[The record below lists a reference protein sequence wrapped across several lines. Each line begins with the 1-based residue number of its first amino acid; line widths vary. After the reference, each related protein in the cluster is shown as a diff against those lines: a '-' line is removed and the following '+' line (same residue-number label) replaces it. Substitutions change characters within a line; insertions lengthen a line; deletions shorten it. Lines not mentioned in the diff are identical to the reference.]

1 MVVCICNVIREQDIR
16 EAARKGIS
24 DVETVYAAL
33 GCEPNCC
40 QCLPFAEEIIQEECR
55 LAA

>member
-24 DVETVYAAL
+24 DVETVYASF

-55 LAA
+55 QAA

>member
-1 MVVCICNVIREQDIR
+1 MVVCICNVIREKDIR
-16 EAARKGIS
+16 EAARMGVS
-24 DVETVYAAL
+24 DVIDVYAAL

-40 QCLPFAEEIIQEECR
+40 QCLSFAEEIIAEESR

>member
-1 MVVCICNVIREQDIR
+1 MVVCVCNVIREKDIR

-24 DVETVYAAL
+24 DVETVYAHL

-40 QCLPFAEEIIQEECR
+40 QCFPFAEEIIQEER
-55 LAA
+55 RIAA

>member
-24 DVETVYAAL
+24 DVETVYATF

-40 QCLPFAEEIIQEECR
+40 QCLSFAEEIIQEECR
-55 LAA
+55 QAA

>member
-24 DVETVYAAL
+24 DVEKVYAAL
-33 GCEPNCC
+33 GCKPNCC
-40 QCLPFAEEIIQEECR
+40 QCFPFAKEIIQEERR